1 MLLDDGDQVSQLIEE
16 LTKAP
21 DGAFLLAEA
30 HIGEDAAEFAKSDL
44 GRYMIGRCDAEIQ
57 NLTPEL
63 FDVASWRTRRVRH
76 LQNEIFKRQQFK
88 TYLLEAIQSG
98 RSALAELSERQTE
111 AQ

>member
-1 MLLDDGDQVSQLIEE
+1 MLLDDADQVSQLVEE

-44 GRYMIGRCDAEIQ
+44 GRYMIGRADQEIQ
-57 NLTPEL
+57 DFTQQLQN
-63 FDVASWRTRRVRH
+63 VWGIRRKRIQW

-98 RSALAELSERQTE
+98 RSALAELSERQLE